1 MRIVALA
8 SGFAL
13 LCGLSV
19 MRANSRQGPTP
30 FQAPGEVCRIDSRL
44 VVLPDIPEASGVAV
58 GRGDPGRLW
67 MHNDSGEPILFGVGL
82 DGIVRDRVGVAGGDV
97 EDWEDVGIGPVRV
110 AHVYTLRISVTTT
123 RRGRVS
129 PSTVSPNRRV
139 VKRKQ
144 RRRPY
149 FMRPILMAGT
159 MPRRSS

>member
-30 FQAPGEVCRIDSRL
+30 FQAQGEVFQSIPNC

-67 MHNDSGEPILFGVGL
+67 MHNDSGEPILSGWALTASSEIESAF
-82 DGIVRDRVGVAGGDV
+82 AGGDV
-97 EDWEDVGIGPVRV
+97 EDWEDVGIGPCPGGTCLYIADIGDNDSTRSRITIYRV
-110 AHVYTLRISVTTT
+110 
-123 RRGRVS
+123 
-129 PSTVSPNRRV
+129 
-139 VKRKQ
+139 
-144 RRRPY
+144 
-149 FMRPILMAGT
+149 
-159 MPRRSS
+159 PRTGEW